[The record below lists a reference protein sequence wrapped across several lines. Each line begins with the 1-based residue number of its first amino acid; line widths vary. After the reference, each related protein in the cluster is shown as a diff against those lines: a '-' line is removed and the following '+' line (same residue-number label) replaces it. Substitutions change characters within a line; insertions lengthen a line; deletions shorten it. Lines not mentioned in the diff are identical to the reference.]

1 MVDTNKINE
10 PNTAL
15 LERENSHAAPAAKE
29 SVALSS
35 PAAALAAAA
44 FLAACGGGDGGG
56 GAGGSTMASANASST
71 PYQPLLG
78 TPVPS
83 RLAAQA
89 AVLPTPDQ
97 LMDWA
102 ERAYPAYFPDRQPN
116 QSAGNLVYRFY
127 PKSGNYLGVSGNDVL
142 VLGPISDNVTRNVGT
157 LAQFAD
163 AVAASPAPA
172 AITDEDAA
180 RFLLQ
185 AQFSAS
191 DADIAAVRS
200 KGYAAYLSEQMRAPA
215 SQSGLDWLDAR
226 GYAVVDNTARY
237 YDNSYPGDYMIW
249 NQLMTSSDAV
259 RKRLALALSEFFV
272 VSLTGLDFA
281 WRSHGI
287 AAWWD
292 LLVGGATGNYRT
304 LLERVTLNAAMG
316 YYLNTKGNRKENLA
330 TGGAPDENYAREV
343 MQLFSIGLSQLNL
356 DGTEKR
362 DASGNKIDSYTQ
374 SDVSN
379 MARMFTGWD
388 VDNTQNVN
396 TLEPVQNRTIPNTAY
411 TRLPMRI
418 NEANHST
425 LQSTFLGTTVAAGT
439 TGVPALKTA
448 LDTLFNHPNVG
459 PFFGRQMIQR
469 LVTSNPSP
477 AYVARVA
484 TVFNNNGSGVRGDL
498 AAVFSAVLLDDEA
511 RSPSGLTQNGFGK
524 LREPMLRLVQW
535 GRTFGIASARGSWK
549 IGDLGNPATQLGQ
562 TPLRSPSVFNFFR
575 PGYVPPSTALSAS
588 QTPAPEFQLVNES
601 SVSGY
606 LNYLQGV
613 VRNGIYVNAP
623 DVPNSTSNA
632 SNGFDI
638 TASYTAELALVLDAA
653 ALVRRLELLLCAG
666 QLSSATQSLI
676 VNALNAT
683 PLTATSTD
691 NARRDRVAAA
701 VLLVMASSDYLIQK

>member
-1 MVDTNKINE
+1 MADTHKISE

-15 LERENSHAAPAAKE
+15 LERENPHAAPGAKE
-29 SVALSS
+29 PGAVAS

-44 FLAACGGGDGGG
+44 LLAACGGGDGGG
-56 GAGGSTMASANASST
+56 TGASTLANANASST

-78 TPVPS
+78 APTPS
-83 RLAAQA
+83 RMAAQPVA
-89 AVLPTPDQ
+89 ALPTADQ

-116 QSAGNLVYRFY
+116 QAAGNIVYRFY
-127 PKSGNYLGVSGNDVL
+127 PKSGNYLGVAGNDVL
-142 VLGPISDNVTRNVGT
+142 VLGPSTDNIVKNVGT

-172 AITDEDAA
+172 VITDEDAA

-200 KGYAAYLSEQMRAPA
+200 KGYAAYLSEQLRAPA

-226 GYAVVDNTARY
+226 GYAAIDNATRY
-237 YDNSYPGDYMIW
+237 YDSSYPGDYMIW

-316 YYLNTKGNRKENLA
+316 YYLNTKGNRKENPS

-379 MARMFTGWD
+379 IARC
-388 VDNTQNVN
+388 
-396 TLEPVQNRTIPNTAY
+396 
-411 TRLPMRI
+411 
-418 NEANHST
+418 
-425 LQSTFLGTTVAAGT
+425 
-439 TGVPALKTA
+439 
-448 LDTLFNHPNVG
+448 
-459 PFFGRQMIQR
+459 
-469 LVTSNPSP
+469 SP
-477 AYVARVA
+477 AGMW
-484 TVFNNNGSGVRGDL
+484 TT
-498 AAVFSAVLLDDEA
+498 
-511 RSPSGLTQNGFGK
+511 P
-524 LREPMLRLVQW
+524 
-535 GRTFGIASARGSWK
+535 RT
-549 IGDLGNPATQLGQ
+549 
-562 TPLRSPSVFNFFR
+562 
-575 PGYVPPSTALSAS
+575 
-588 QTPAPEFQLVNES
+588 
-601 SVSGY
+601 
-606 LNYLQGV
+606 
-613 VRNGIYVNAP
+613 
-623 DVPNSTSNA
+623 
-632 SNGFDI
+632 
-638 TASYTAELALVLDAA
+638 
-653 ALVRRLELLLCAG
+653 
-666 QLSSATQSLI
+666 
-676 VNALNAT
+676 
-683 PLTATSTD
+683 
-691 NARRDRVAAA
+691 
-701 VLLVMASSDYLIQK
+701 